1 MKSVQVKTV
10 AGQAITN
17 PSWNPYN
24 LNNDITL
31 LKLSLPAQLGPHVS
45 PICLAP
51 ANLALPTN
59 LQCVTTGWG
68 HTNTNSQALAV
79 HLQQVTLPLISRSQ
93 CMQYWGN
100 QTTSSML
107 CAGGV
112 GASSC
117 QVRS

>member
-1 MKSVQVKTV
+1 MKSIQVKTV
-10 AGQAITN
+10 ARQAITN
-17 PSWNPYN
+17 SSWNPYN

-51 ANLALPTN
+51 ANLSLPTN
-59 LQCVTTGWG
+59 VQCVTTGWG

-79 HLQQVTLPLISRSQ
+79 HPQQVTLPLISRSQ